1 MPHDLEETQ
10 QNGRP
15 AVIQLLTEISHLE
28 QQQAAELQKQ
38 GELARQR
45 TDTTSNLVAYSSQTA
60 ENAEKQTG
68 FAQERTAL
76 TREQTRLST
85 RTTELASVRT
95 ELAQERTR
103 FAEDRTR
110 LAVHR
115 TEMAR
120 RRTAHAEWRTRLAE
134 RRTGL
139 ARERTVHT
147 ITRTRFAMQRTTLAK
162 GRTCLA
168 MIRTGLALLTAA
180 LVFMR
185 YFGFSPWTI
194 FDVALLSC
202 SLGFLYFGAMGYH
215 RTRNLEKEMAVLLT
229 EAIPSIMA
237 KNAYES
243 AQALDS
249 RFSETQAIK

>member
-1 MPHDLEETQ
+1 MPNDLEQTQ
-10 QNGRP
+10 QNGQSP
-15 AVIQLLTEISHLE
+15 VIQLLTKISNLE

-38 GELARQR
+38 GEMARQR
-45 TDTTSNLVAYSSQTA
+45 TDTTSNLAAYSFQTA

-85 RTTELASVRT
+85 RTTELSSVRT

-103 FAEDRTR
+103 FSEDRTR

-120 RRTAHAEWRTRLAE
+120 RRTAHAEWRTSLAE
-134 RRTGL
+134 RRSEL
-139 ARERTVHT
+139 AHERTVQAV
-147 ITRTRFAMQRTTLAK
+147 TRTRFSMQRTTLAK

-185 YFGFSPWTI
+185 YFGFSLWTI
-194 FDVALLSC
+194 FDVALLTC
-202 SLGFLYFGAMGYH
+202 SLGFLYFGALGYR
-215 RTRNLEKEMAVLLT
+215 RTRDLEKKMAVLLG
-229 EAIPSIMA
+229 EAIPSIMT
-237 KNAYES
+237 KNVYES

-249 RFSETQAIK
+249 RLVQGKP